1 MPLRFL
7 LIFLIFSTY
16 LVGCSSTKISFRKNN
31 LKKYFR
37 TAGEF
42 NQGLSGFALF
52 DPESGKMLF
61 DFNASKYFTPA
72 SNTKLFTFYTGKK
85 VLEDSVSSFTICTIN
100 DTLVISGMG
109 DPTFLHPSFDY
120 QPLLTILEDYDKPV
134 AFVHRNFYD
143 KRYGPGWA
151 WDDFPYYFQPEKSSA
166 PVHGNMIRVVKDS
179 MDTALHVSPD
189 FFEEFFSYRKDTSLT
204 NEEIII
210 DRDEHKNIF
219 SVRYNSLPD
228 VVEIDIPFLTSNE
241 LVVQLLEDRL
251 KIQVIVLDS
260 IPKGNL
266 CRIIKSEPVDSLMK
280 EMLTISDNFLAEQIL
295 LMSALKQSD
304 SLNTKIA
311 IDYSLSHYYK
321 DFSDEIY
328 WRDGSGL
335 SRYNKITPRSFIE
348 LLELIYTEYPQSYL
362 YDLFPKGG
370 VNGTLKRNFVA
381 EKPYIIAKTG
391 SMSNVYNL
399 SGYLVTRNG
408 KWLIFSFMNNN
419 FTASVQDLK
428 EAMEKIL
435 YEIHERN

>member
-7 LIFLIFSTY
+7 LIFLIISTY
-16 LVGCSSTKISFRKNN
+16 LAGCSSTKISVRKNN

-52 DPESGKMLF
+52 DPVSGKMLF
-61 DFNASKYFTPA
+61 DYNASKYFTPA

-85 VLEDSVSSFTICTIN
+85 ILDDSVSSFTICTIN
-100 DTLVISGMG
+100 DTPVISGMG

-151 WDDFPYYFQPEKSSA
+151 WDDFPYYFQPEKSSV
-166 PVHGNMIRVVKDS
+166 PVHGNVIRVVRDS
-179 MDTALHVSPD
+179 MDTALRVSPD
-189 FFEEFFSYRKDTSLT
+189 FFEDFFSYRKDTSLT
-204 NEEIII
+204 NEEVSI

-219 SVRYNSLPD
+219 SVSYNSLPD
-228 VVEIDIPFLTSNE
+228 VVEMDIPFLTSNE
-241 LVVQLLEDRL
+241 LVVQLLEDRF
-251 KIQVIVLDS
+251 KMQVIVLDS
-260 IPKGNL
+260 IPKSNP
-266 CRIIKSEPVDSLMK
+266 CSIIKSEPVDSLMK

-295 LMSALKQSD
+295 LMSALKKYD
-304 SLNTKIA
+304 SLNSKIA

-321 DFSDEIY
+321 DFSDEVY

-348 LLELIYTEYPQSYL
+348 LLELIYHEYPQSYL
-362 YDLFPKGG
+362 YDLLPKGG
-370 VNGTLKRNFVA
+370 VSGTLKRNFVA

-408 KWLIFSFMNNN
+408 EWLIFSFMNNN
-419 FTASVQDLK
+419 FTAPVQDLK
-428 EAMEKIL
+428 EAMERIL